1 MPRTRSSRWRRGRW
15 MNTAMPPSWPPT
27 SSRARRDAFRKPH
40 PERIGNLLLVLGRGQ
55 WHHSAAGCC
64 KSPRRDSMGKSG
76 RDSVRVTTT
85 LTREQH
91 AELERIAKQ
100 NGVTVAWLVR
110 RAAERLIEQASGP
123 LFSLDLGRGDEHA

>member
-1 MPRTRSSRWRRGRW
+1 
-15 MNTAMPPSWPPT
+15 
-27 SSRARRDAFRKPH
+27 
-40 PERIGNLLLVLGRGQ
+40 
-55 WHHSAAGCC
+55 
-64 KSPRRDSMGKSG
+64 MGKSG